1 MNEVINAILTRRSV
15 RRYEKRQIESTALNA
30 ILEAGIHAPTAH
42 NQQPWFFTVVQNEE
56 LLDRINRETSAE
68 MAKSDNEWVRTMGN
82 NPDFRVT
89 YDAPTLIVVSGQ
101 KGAMAYPVDCSA
113 AMQNMLLAAHSL
125 GIGSVWLGLLRFW
138 LAKPEAAKLLN
149 IPEGYEP
156 FYGAAFGYPAGEL
169 PPAPERNRGV
179 INYIV

>member
-1 MNEVINAILTRRSV
+1 MNEVLSAILSRRSI
-15 RRYEKRQIESTALNA
+15 RRYESRQLEESALAA
-30 ILEAGIHAPTAH
+30 ILEAGLYAPSAH
-42 NQQPWFFTVVQNEE
+42 NQQPWHFTVVQNKE

-68 MAKSDNEWVRTMGN
+68 MAKSDNEWVRKMGSDPN
-82 NPDFRVT
+82 FRVT
-89 YDAPTLIVVSGQ
+89 YDAPTVIVVSGR
-101 KGAMAYPVDCSA
+101 KSAFAYPVDCSA

-138 LAKPEAAKLLN
+138 LVKPEAAELLR

-156 FYGAAFGYPAGEL
+156 FYGAAFGYPAGET
-169 PPAPERNRGV
+169 PPAPERRRDV